1 MTALTVAGSAA
12 GARRRDAEGTGV
24 ADELEV
30 ETRGYARTLVRVGLL
45 LRLVALAAA
54 LVGVVGPDVTA
65 GILVSI
71 VLVSLTS
78 FVVLFVPSAGPLLSR
93 HPMLVVADSLL
104 AFAVLAFLGPG
115 SPVGLAAVLTAL
127 VLGALFDRV
136 MAAVFGAL
144 LLALYTLAVALSGG
158 DESFM
163 TLLGL
168 PVIYVCFLVVG
179 ACARAA
185 DESQRTLV
193 AQVVGEREARAAA
206 EERARLARE
215 LHDSVGKSLYGIA
228 MLASVAARGV
238 EADPVAA
245 RAHLDELERSARDAA
260 ADARRLVVLQRAAP
274 AGRPLA
280 EALDEVCA
288 AWSARTGVPC
298 DLVSTGSGPDD
309 AEAGHE
315 TVAVVLEALE
325 NVARHARASR
335 VVVTHE
341 TSGSHTV
348 VSVSDDGVGFD
359 HEECDGAPAEPAGHY
374 GLVGM
379 TERANRCGGT
389 LAIDSCPGR
398 GTTVTLTIGGA
409 G

>member
-1 MTALTVAGSAA
+1 MRA
-12 GARRRDAEGTGV
+12 
-24 ADELEV
+24 
-30 ETRGYARTLVRVGLL
+30 VG
-45 LRLVALAAA
+45 
-54 LVGVVGPDVTA
+54 
-65 GILVSI
+65 
-71 VLVSLTS
+71 
-78 FVVLFVPSAGPLLSR
+78 
-93 HPMLVVADSLL
+93 
-104 AFAVLAFLGPG
+104 
-115 SPVGLAAVLTAL
+115 
-127 VLGALFDRV
+127 
-136 MAAVFGAL
+136 
-144 LLALYTLAVALSGG
+144 
-158 DESFM
+158 
-163 TLLGL
+163 
-168 PVIYVCFLVVG
+168 
-179 ACARAA
+179 
-185 DESQRTLV
+185 
-193 AQVVGEREARAAA
+193 
-206 EERARLARE
+206 
-215 LHDSVGKSLYGIA
+215 
-228 MLASVAARGV
+228 
-238 EADPVAA
+238 
-245 RAHLDELERSARDAA
+245 
-260 ADARRLVVLQRAAP
+260 
-274 AGRPLA
+274 
-280 EALDEVCA
+280 CA

>member
-1 MTALTVAGSAA
+1 MTVLALAGGAA
-12 GARRRDAEGTGV
+12 GARRRDA
-24 ADELEV
+24 ADEAVAEPSVV
-30 ETRGYARTLVRVGLL
+30 EEGGYARTLVRVGLL
-45 LRLVALAAA
+45 LRLLALAAA
-54 LVGVVGPDVTA
+54 LVGVVGPGVTA

-78 FVVLFVPSAGPLLSR
+78 FVVLFVPSAGPLLAR

-104 AFAVLAFLGPG
+104 AFVVLAFLGPG

-136 MAAVFGAL
+136 MATVLGAL
-144 LLALYTLAVALSGG
+144 LLALYTIAVALSGG

-179 ACARAA
+179 VCARAA
-185 DESQRTLV
+185 DERQRALV
-193 AQVVGEREARAAA
+193 IQVAGEREARAAA

-228 MLASVAARGV
+228 MLASAAARTVDTDAAAARG
-238 EADPVAA
+238 
-245 RAHLDELERSARDAA
+245 HLGELERSARDAA
-260 ADARRLVVLQRAAP
+260 ADARRLVVLQRAAH

-280 EALDEVCA
+280 DALDEACA
-288 AWSARTGVPC
+288 AWTARTGVPC
-298 DLVSTGSGPDD
+298 DVVSVGPGPDD
-309 AEAGHE
+309 
-315 TVAVVLEALE
+315 VAVSHEIVAIVLEALE

-335 VVVTHE
+335 ATVSHE
-341 TSGSHTV
+341 TGAGRTV
-348 VSVSDDGVGFD
+348 VAVADDGVGFD
-359 HEECDGAPAEPAGHY
+359 HEADGGTPAEPAGHY

-379 TERANRCGGT
+379 TERAARCGGVLT
-389 LAIDSCPGR
+389 IDSSPGR
-398 GTTVTLTIGGA
+398 GTTVTLTIGEA